1 MAGEAGTGDQTSE
14 ISVPVPDHGDPRT
27 PPLGLRARI
36 SLSFAVGG
44 LLVSVVL
51 AGATLVLTRRQLID
65 SRENAAAAVA
75 VSNATRL
82 SNQLTHDAT
91 IEDLPA
97 IADSLTKIEG
107 SQRLI
112 RLGDSWLPTPEL
124 DSEDLPPLLL
134 DHLAQREAG
143 QQRSSLSGQTH
154 LVVGIP
160 LTAFDA
166 DYFAVVDLADV
177 EDTLGNLQIVL
188 FGASI
193 FATLI
198 AAVFGAW
205 VSQRTLRPLRRVRS
219 AAEAIAGG
227 RLDTR
232 LEPQSD
238 PDLDRLADSF
248 NEMARALEERILR
261 DARFAS
267 DVSHELRSPL
277 TTLRASV
284 GVLEARREE
293 LSDRSQT
300 ALTLLSDDLE
310 RFTRLVVDLLEI
322 SGYDAGAA
330 ALDLS
335 EVQVFQFLSATTS
348 GAGPIPLHM
357 PPGSENLM
365 IRADKRRLA
374 RLISNILNNADR
386 YGGGAT
392 SVVVENDGTNLRI
405 AIEDSGP
412 GIPEAERVAIFER
425 FSRGSAG
432 GRRGGDSGTGLGLS
446 LVIEDARLHNGR
458 VWVEE
463 RPDGL
468 AGARFVIE
476 LPVDTEDEQ

>member
-1 MAGEAGTGDQTSE
+1 MAGDSGIGDEPSE
-14 ISVPVPDHGDPRT
+14 LSAPDQGAPR
-27 PPLGLRARI
+27 PAPLGLRDRI

-51 AGATLVLTRRQLID
+51 AGATLVLTRSQLID
-65 SRENAAAAVA
+65 SRESAAAAVA

-107 SQRLI
+107 IQRLI

-134 DHLAQREAG
+134 EQLAHRKAG
-143 QQRSSLSGQTH
+143 QQRSSLSGQAH

-160 LTAFDA
+160 LVAFDA

-177 EDTLGNLQIVL
+177 ENTLGNLQIVL

-277 TTLRASV
+277 TTLKASV
-284 GVLEARREE
+284 GVLEARRQE
-293 LSDRSQT
+293 LSERSQT

-335 EVQVFQFLSATTS
+335 EVQVAQFLSATTR
-348 GAGPIPLHM
+348 GIGPVPLHM
-357 PPGSENLM
+357 PPRSENLM

-374 RLISNILNNADR
+374 RLISNLLDNADR

-392 SVVVENDGTNLRI
+392 SIVVENDGPILRI
-405 AIEDSGP
+405 AVEDGGP
-412 GIPEAERVAIFER
+412 GIPEEERGAIFER

-446 LVIEDARLHNGR
+446 LVIEDARIHKGR
-458 VWVEE
+458 VWVED

-468 AGARFVIE
+468 PGARFIVE
-476 LPVDTEDEQ
+476 LPTDTEDEL

>member
-1 MAGEAGTGDQTSE
+1 MAAVDQPE
-14 ISVPVPDHGDPRT
+14 DGQDVPADHHADESRPV
-27 PPLGLRARI
+27 PLGLRARI

-44 LLVSVVL
+44 LLVSVVV

-65 SRENAAAAVA
+65 SRESAAAAVA

-82 SNQLTHDAT
+82 SNQLTHDAS

-107 SQRLI
+107 FQRLI
-112 RLGDSWLPTPEL
+112 RLGDTWLPAPEL
-124 DSEDLPPLLL
+124 GQEDLPPLLL
-134 DHLAQREAG
+134 QQLSDRVAG
-143 QQRSSLSGQTH
+143 QQRASLSGQPH

-160 LTAFDA
+160 LAAFDA

-177 EDTLGNLQIVL
+177 DDTLGNLQIVL

-193 FATLI
+193 FATII

-277 TTLRASV
+277 TTLKASV

-300 ALTLLSDDLE
+300 ALTLLSDDLD

-335 EVQVFQFLSATTS
+335 EVQVSQFLTATTR
-348 GAGPIPLHM
+348 GTGPVPIHM
-357 PPGSENLM
+357 PGHAGDLV
-365 IRADKRRLA
+365 ITADKRRLA
-374 RLISNILNNADR
+374 RLISNLLENANR
-386 YGGGAT
+386 YGDGAT
-392 SVVVENDGTNLRI
+392 SIIVDEDGAGIRI
-405 AIEDSGP
+405 AVEDSGP
-412 GIPEAERVAIFER
+412 GIPEEERAAIFER
-425 FSRGSAG
+425 FSRGSSG
-432 GRRGGDSGTGLGLS
+432 GRRGGGDSGTGLGLS
-446 LVIEDARLHNGR
+446 LVIEDVRLHGGR
-458 VWVEE
+458 VWVED
-463 RPDGL
+463 RPDGKP
-468 AGARFVIE
+468 GARFVVE
-476 LPVDTEDEQ
+476 LPTAAESQL